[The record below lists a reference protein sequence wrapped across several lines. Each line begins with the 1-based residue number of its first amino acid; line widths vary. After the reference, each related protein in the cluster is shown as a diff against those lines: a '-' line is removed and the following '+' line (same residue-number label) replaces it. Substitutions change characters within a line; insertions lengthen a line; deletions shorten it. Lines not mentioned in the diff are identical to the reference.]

1 MKKKILTSLMLS
13 SALYIFGQQLPNRYL
28 EEVTHTIQVTR
39 DVIFS
44 TNIPTVKSTNLFGN
58 KLANEESYGQVTTN
72 LKMDIYRP
80 SADNLDKRPVIIF
93 AFGGGFVNGSKTEA
107 SMVQLCQAF
116 AKRGFVTASIDYR
129 LGMNIG
135 DKELSKRAVYRALQ
149 DGRSAVRFFRKN
161 AAIYGVDPNQIFI
174 SGHSAGAFLA
184 YHSVFLDKDS
194 ERPASTRL
202 YMSTRADLGAIEA
215 IGDNKT
221 YPDGSAVSGKANG
234 VMGFAGALGELNYIE
249 GSTDVSAIYFHSS
262 DDNTVPFN
270 SGEPFST
277 LSWLPGFNLPTVYGS
292 NQMNARAGSVGANR
306 TFYSYTNRGHNVHY
320 SGSNLYPDISP
331 RGAQFFYDNRLKPAT
346 TSISGS
352 TTVCATCPPETYSVP
367 NTAYYYDW
375 QIVGGTFVS
384 RDPYS
389 NTVTVQWN
397 GTATTKQLRVTP
409 YSRQLARGTTTTLM
423 INTNRA
429 PIATNSLTSLTN
441 LNNIDLND
449 YFQDPEGEALT
460 YKITSSSNE
469 IATVSENKTAYNNR
483 LTINRFAKGPASISI
498 EITDGSN
505 CTLTQILPLNDTEI
519 SPDIQL
525 SLSPN
530 PFVDKINVAL
540 NGSYHGEITIQLYD
554 QEGQLIAER
563 TTTKDKE
570 SLQESFGLENQKQ
583 GIYFVKVKN
592 STAEFVK
599 KVVKN

>member
-1 MKKKILTSLMLS
+1 MKKRLLTHLMLACS
-13 SALYIFGQQLPNRYL
+13 LCAVGQQLPNRYL
-28 EEVTHTIQVTR
+28 EEVTPTIQVTN

-44 TNIPTVKSTNLFGN
+44 TNIPTVKTTNLFGN
-58 KLANEESYGQVTTN
+58 RLANEESYGQVTTTLRMN
-72 LKMDIYRP
+72 IYRP
-80 SADNLDKRPVIIF
+80 SGDNLDKRPVIIF

-107 SMVQLCQAF
+107 SMVKLCQAF

-161 AAIYGVDPNQIFI
+161 ATTYGVDPNQIFI

-194 ERPASTRL
+194 ERPSSTRL
-202 YMSTRADLGAIEA
+202 YMNNKPDLGAIES

-221 YPDGSAVSGKANG
+221 YADGTAVSGKANG
-234 VMGFAGALGELNYIE
+234 VMGFAGALGELSYIE
-249 GSTDVSAIYFHSS
+249 GASDVSAVYFHSS
-262 DDNTVPFN
+262 NDNTVPFN
-270 SGEPFST
+270 SGEPFSS

-292 NQMNARAGSVGANR
+292 NQMNTRAGSVGANR
-306 TFYSYTNRGHNVHY
+306 TFYSYTNRGHNVHFT
-320 SGSNLYPDISP
+320 SGNLYTDISP
-331 RGAQFFYDNRLKPAT
+331 RGSQFFYDNRLKPAT
-346 TSISGS
+346 TNITGN
-352 TTVCATCPPETYSVP
+352 TTVCTTCPPETYSVP

-389 NTVTVQWN
+389 NTVSVQWN
-397 GTATTKQLRVTP
+397 GSATTKQISVTP
-409 YSRQLARGTTTTLM
+409 YSRQLARGAVTALT

-429 PIATNSLTSLTN
+429 PIATNSLSSLTN
-441 LNNIDLND
+441 FNNIDLND

-469 IATVSENKTAYNNR
+469 IAKVSENKTAYNNLLTVNR
-483 LTINRFAKGPASISI
+483 LSNGTANISI

-519 SPDIQL
+519 SPDIKV

-530 PFVDKINVAL
+530 PFVDKVNVAL
-540 NGSYHGEITIQLYD
+540 NGSYHGEITIQLYNH
-554 QEGQLIAER
+554 EGQLIAER
-563 TTTKDKE
+563 TTTKVNE
-570 SLQESFGLENQKQ
+570 TLEESFGLEKEKQ
-583 GIYFVKVKN
+583 GIYFVKVK
-592 STAEFVK
+592 STKDEFVK
-599 KVVKN
+599 KVLKN